1 MPPAHRPA
9 RPSQPAPTLASM
21 FAPLLALACL
31 ATLAACNPEPTV
43 ERDPD
48 LDEQLLRRYQTAQAD
63 GGDADTD
70 GTAATRS
77 GLRYVVL
84 EPGDGDT
91 PGFRDRVTVH
101 YRGFNEAGQ
110 VFDDSYERGRPARFQ
125 VSEVIDGWAEG
136 LQLMREGARY
146 RFIIPPYLAY
156 GQRGSP
162 PRIGPNETLTFE
174 VELIAVN

>member
-1 MPPAHRPA
+1 MPIA
-9 RPSQPAPTLASM
+9 RHQARATRLALAP
-21 FAPLLALACL
+21 PLALACFAML
-31 ATLAACNPEPTV
+31 VACNPEPTV
-43 ERDPD
+43 DRNPE
-48 LDEQLLRRYQTAQAD
+48 LDEQLVRQYRDAQAANEQADSD
-63 GGDADTD
+63 GVV
-70 GTAATRS
+70 ATRS
-77 GLRYVVL
+77 GLRYEVL
-84 EPGDGDT
+84 EPGDGAT

-101 YRGFNEAGQ
+101 YRGFNQAGE

-125 VSEVIDGWAEG
+125 VSEVIDGWSEG
-136 LQLMREGARY
+136 LQLMREGARF